1 MSLFSKIKQFA
12 GIGTLDVK
20 VQGPAQFSAGAAQ
33 LGGTVHLTAKSE
45 QQMLSITVELREEFT
60 SGRDDDKKEQRFVLG
75 SQHFGEQFTMKEGE
89 TRTLPFSLPVA
100 FRKSANAQL
109 KEKGGLLGGMGKLN
123 AWAATEK
130 STYKLHCEVDVKG
143 TSLDPSGEQDLKLVE

>member
-1 MSLFSKIKQFA
+1 MSFFSKIKQFA

-20 VQGPAQFSAGAAQ
+20 VQGPAEFSASTTK
-33 LGGTVHLTAKSE
+33 LDGTVYITAKSE
-45 QQMLSITVELREEFT
+45 QQVLSITVELREEFRT
-60 SGRDDDKKEQRFVLG
+60 GRDDDKKEQRFVLG
-75 SQHFGEQFTMKEGE
+75 SQRFGEQFTMKEGE

-109 KEKGGLLGGMGKLN
+109 QDRGGLMGGIGKLG
-123 AWAATEK
+123 AWAADEK

-143 TSLDPSGEQDLKLVE
+143 TSLDPSGEQDLKLVG